1 MDVSAECK
9 SGIATVVTEMSLV
22 NGLANFFTIGI
33 YSPRHVT
40 ITCASGS
47 AMKPGTLN
55 IYVVKG
61 ASRDEISGAVARAV
75 EESARLE
82 QPVVIHF
89 SNR

>member
-22 NGLANFFTIGI
+22 NGLANFLTVGI

-47 AMKPGTLN
+47 AMKPGALN
-55 IYVVKG
+55 IYVANG
-61 ASRDEISGAVARAV
+61 ASRDEIRGAVARAV

-89 SNR
+89 